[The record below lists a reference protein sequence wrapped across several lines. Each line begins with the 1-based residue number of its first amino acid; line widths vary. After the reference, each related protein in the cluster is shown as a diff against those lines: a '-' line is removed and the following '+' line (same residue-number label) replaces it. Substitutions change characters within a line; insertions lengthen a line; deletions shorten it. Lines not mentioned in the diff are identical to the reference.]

1 MFMLHELLTPGRDN
15 VSELRKVPEALYK
28 KVKGATPGHQY
39 CRWAMQLTFAAGQ
52 CIGRLTDDEEYKE
65 QNPNSAPPRGGM
77 QKNEE
82 QKIPTAPPREQS

>member
-1 MFMLHELLTPGRDN
+1 
-15 VSELRKVPEALYK
+15 
-28 KVKGATPGHQY
+28 
-39 CRWAMQLTFAAGQ
+39 MQLTFAAGQ
-52 CIGRLTDDEEYKE
+52 CIGRLTDDEETKE